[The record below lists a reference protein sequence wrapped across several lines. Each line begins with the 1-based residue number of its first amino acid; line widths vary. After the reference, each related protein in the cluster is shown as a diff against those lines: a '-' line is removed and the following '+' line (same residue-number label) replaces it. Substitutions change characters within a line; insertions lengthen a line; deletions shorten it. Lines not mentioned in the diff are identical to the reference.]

1 MHFIMVMAA
10 VILALCA
17 GTFADNC
24 NSETLFEL
32 DGNEYCTAVKAIRY
46 ENVGNPGTYGQ
57 IVEMSPAGVCS
68 SVPKTFS
75 GPLSPL
81 NEEVGM

>member
-1 MHFIMVMAA
+1 MHFIMVMTAML
-10 VILALCA
+10 LALCG

-32 DGNEYCTAVKAIRY
+32 DGNEYCMAVKAILY
-46 ENVGNPGTYGQ
+46 QNVGTPGTYDQ
-57 IVEMSPAGVCS
+57 IFEMSPNGVCS
-68 SVPKTFS
+68 SIPKAFS

-81 NEEVGM
+81 DEEVGM

>member
-17 GTFADNC
+17 GTFAENC
-24 NSETLFEL
+24 NSETLFEF
-32 DGNEYCTAVKAIRY
+32 DGNEYCTAVQAIRY
-46 ENVGNPGTYGQ
+46 ENVGTPGTYGQ
-57 IVEMSPAGVCS
+57 IVETNPAGVCS
-68 SVPKTFS
+68 SVPKPSS

-81 NEEVGM
+81 DEEAGM